1 MMNYFRQTILLCF
14 LFISMF
20 AGAQSFDSLKRSS
33 SVQSKLYKAISE
45 ALQGKMSLQEAKSA
59 ITEAKSLTDAY
70 DGKTPVYLLMDFIA
84 THPTK
89 ECVTAESLLESFAE
103 REDFDGNLR
112 YRSLVPPL
120 SYLIR
125 ENYRFLGNRFSSDY
139 ISMKVIKLLVE
150 KGASVNSYNTD
161 GGSLMTFARE
171 TNNVALQDFILGKNI
186 DLTHNAK
193 SGKNEVYSII
203 ERGDVE
209 LLKKVIANG
218 SVNIDV
224 TTIENDLD
232 KLAAHKEAYDML
244 AVHCANRISNYNELM
259 LFLQKF
265 KGKKEL
271 VAKKYQEMANNE
283 FTIAKSFDNAVAIA
297 ARYPDADSLIKE
309 NKLKWYKKD
318 CSRLLSYYEAVLA
331 HARNGGS
338 GRLPDDDFAADFVD
352 CYGHKHNFDP
362 DRKLSV
368 AMETSAYRNTVL
380 AMQIDV
386 NRSYWAQEGASGFVE
401 LFINTATSG
410 TSHRNKFYKEEALK
424 NKDLMENCM
433 KTLSKGSGVK
443 EFQAYFDRIK
453 ASANKRYSSFMDNL
467 KKDIEEYEAAVAA
480 DAKGNRQFEE
490 RRKREKAIEK
500 QREQELEASI
510 ENMSLP
516 AYTVTQDWTEI
527 SAFDLASALVGVF
540 GHNSD
545 RAMKIS
551 FKNNTKGW
559 IGYVKSRKVYIA
571 GGTGEYYSNLEDAIT
586 AEYAYRTH
594 GKTRQKGRK

>member
-1 MMNYFRQTILLCF
+1 
-14 LFISMF
+14 MF

-33 SVQSKLYKAISE
+33 SVQSKLYTAISE
-45 ALQGKMSLQEAKSA
+45 ALQGKMSLQEAKIA
-59 ITEAKSLTDAY
+59 AAEAKSLTDAY
-70 DGKTPVYLLMDFIA
+70 DGKTPIYLLMDFIA
-84 THPTK
+84 THPI
-89 ECVTAESLLESFAE
+89 EACATAESLLESFAE
-103 REDFDGNLR
+103 REDFDANLR

-120 SYLIR
+120 NYLIR
-125 ENYRFLGNRFSSDY
+125 ENYHFLGNRFSSDY

-186 DLTHNAK
+186 DLIHNAK

-203 ERGDVE
+203 ERGDAE
-209 LLKKVIANG
+209 LLKKVIASG

-244 AVHCANRISNYNELM
+244 AVHCANRISNYNELT

-265 KGKKEL
+265 KGKKDL

-283 FTIAKSFDNAVAIA
+283 FMTAKSFDNAVAIA
-297 ARYPDADSLIKE
+297 ARYPDAASLIKE
-309 NKLKWYKKD
+309 NRLKWYKKD
-318 CSRLLSYYEAVLA
+318 CSRLLSCYEAVLA

-338 GRLPDDDFAADFVD
+338 GRLPDDYFAAEFVD

-386 NRSYWAQEGASGFVE
+386 NRSYWIREGASNIID

-424 NKDLMENCM
+424 NKNLMEGCM

-443 EFQAYFDRIK
+443 EFQAYYDRIK
-453 ASANKRYSSFMDNL
+453 ASANKRYSLFMDNL
-467 KKDIEEYEAAVAA
+467 KKDIDEYEAAVAA
-480 DAKGNRQFEE
+480 DAKGNRQYEE
-490 RRKREKAIEK
+490 RKKRERIMEK
-500 QREQELEASI
+500 QRDLELKASI
-510 ENMSLP
+510 ESMALP
-516 AYTVTQDWTEI
+516 DYSVTQDWTEI
-527 SAFDLASALVGVF
+527 SAFDMTSAFMGIF
-540 GHNSD
+540 GHDSD
-545 RAMKIS
+545 RAMRIS
-551 FKNNTKGW
+551 FKNNAKGW
-559 IGYVKSRKVYIA
+559 IGYVKNRKVYIA

-586 AEYAYRTH
+586 AEYAYRTY